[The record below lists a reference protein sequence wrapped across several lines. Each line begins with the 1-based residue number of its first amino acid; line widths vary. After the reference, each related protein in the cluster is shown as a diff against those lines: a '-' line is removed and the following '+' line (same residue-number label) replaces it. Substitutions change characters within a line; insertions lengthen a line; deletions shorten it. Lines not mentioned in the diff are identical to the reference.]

1 MSYLIRI
8 SFHRIFS
15 RQFPSLVTF
24 LAPFSAIVLVIFWS
38 LGASAMRAPIQVK
51 PGKTSS
57 LISDGVLSGGMAAE
71 EFSLLGV
78 RSEVGK
84 QKSERVILTYGD
96 RLGQPWKQGP
106 GFFHIALDRAGR
118 RMVIDLAQVHST
130 AVDSARLAGEL
141 RKSKLVASSEM
152 TIDPFDRSVNIT
164 LHFKVPVQLK
174 VSTENSNRS
183 DVILDLQPNS
193 GGH

>member
-1 MSYLIRI
+1 
-8 SFHRIFS
+8 
-15 RQFPSLVTF
+15 
-24 LAPFSAIVLVIFWS
+24 
-38 LGASAMRAPIQVK
+38 MRAPIQVK
-51 PGKTSS
+51 PGKTSPF
-57 LISDGVLSGGMAAE
+57 IGEGVLSGGMAAE

-78 RSEVGK
+78 RSEVGR

-96 RLGQPWKQGP
+96 RLGQPRREEP

-141 RKSKLVASSEM
+141 KKSKLVARSEM

-164 LHFKVPVQLK
+164 LHFKVPVRLK
-174 VSTENSNRS
+174 VSTGKSDGS
-183 DVILDLQPNS
+183 DVILDLQPNF